1 MRAEPKHVEHAD
13 YGNANKYV
21 GPALKKP
28 FEHTSMLMQKTL

>member
-1 MRAEPKHVEHAD
+1 MRTKPKDTEQAD

-28 FEHTSMLMQKTL
+28 FEHTSMLMQKTS